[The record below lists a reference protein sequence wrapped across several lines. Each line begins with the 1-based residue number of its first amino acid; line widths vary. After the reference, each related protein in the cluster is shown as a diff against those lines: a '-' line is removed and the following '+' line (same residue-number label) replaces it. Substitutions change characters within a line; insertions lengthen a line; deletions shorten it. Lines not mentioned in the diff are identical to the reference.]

1 MTRKELEK
9 MTIAAL
15 RAMAKARSTKL
26 RPTLKKKEI
35 IDLLLLSFQNHEEPR
50 PERLSRKAPAAAP
63 QTKRR
68 TEPKLK
74 GHAGEGEAHDEKV
87 ILNPSPVFEK
97 SPDSPYAEIPREYR
111 ENRIVLLVR
120 DPEWVYAYWE
130 VTPDAMGEANRRLAD
145 SEARLTLRVY
155 DITEMKDLTYFWDIE
170 VYQRIGNWYIDV
182 GRPDRTY
189 LVDVGMKSGSGGFAT
204 IARSNAGHTPPNAPS
219 SRFDE
224 EWWTVEWDREV
235 IVSPFDEGRRLPL
248 EPIEKEMEAGSAHL
262 LPLSLLRREET

>member
-15 RAMAKARSTKL
+15 RSLAKARSTKL

-35 IDLLLLSFQNHEEPR
+35 IDLLLPSFQSHEERESER
-50 PERLSRKAPAAAP
+50 PSRKAPAAGL
-63 QTKRR
+63 QREKRA
-68 TEPKLK
+68 EPKLK

-87 ILNPSPVFEK
+87 ILNPSPLLERR
-97 SPDSPYAEIPREYR
+97 PDSLHFEIPREYL
-111 ENRIVLLVR
+111 ENRIALLVR

-130 VTPDAMGEANRRLAD
+130 VTPDAMGEANRRAAD

-155 DITEMKDLTYFWDIE
+155 DITEMKDLTCFWDIE
-170 VYQRIGNWYIDV
+170 IYQRIGNWYIDV

-248 EPIEKEMEAGSAHL
+248 EPFEKETEAGSAHL